1 MVRAIYICVFVYEQ
15 CNGMAYFCTSP
26 NSNCNLLWYHRKLS
40 FTSGPLPGELLIENL
55 KVNQVDIFS
64 IVFMIVGVPVGIFG
78 IYIIDKIGLKW
89 SMWVAVT
96 CNTIG
101 PGSSNSINGLF

>member
-1 MVRAIYICVFVYEQ
+1 
-15 CNGMAYFCTSP
+15 MA
-26 NSNCNLLWYHRKLS
+26 W
-40 FTSGPLPGELLIENL
+40 LIFAPVPTQTATYYGIT
-55 KVNQVDIFS
+55 VNQVDIFS

-101 PGSSNSINGLF
+101 TCIRLGTMFHDGSKIENCPIQTGAENSDWYCDAPSWCYPLAIVGT

>member
-1 MVRAIYICVFVYEQ
+1 MVYQGNVRKYTFQFNIILF
-15 CNGMAYFCTSP
+15 
-26 NSNCNLLWYHRKLS
+26 KLS
-40 FTSGPLPGELLIENL
+40 WFSDGFTVNDIK

-89 SMWVAVT
+89 SMWVAVS
-96 CNTIG
+96 CNTLG
-101 PGSSNSINGLF
+101 QGSIVISDKLFGRNFAPMISL